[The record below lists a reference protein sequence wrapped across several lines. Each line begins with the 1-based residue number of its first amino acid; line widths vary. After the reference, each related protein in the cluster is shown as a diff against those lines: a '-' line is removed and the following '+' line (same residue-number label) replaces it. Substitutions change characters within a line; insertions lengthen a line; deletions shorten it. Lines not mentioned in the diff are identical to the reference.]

1 MNLLYF
7 LPDFNRSQRWGILLL
22 LSIIFLGQI
31 GIWSFNNIDSVSNE
45 SPEIPKDLQQQYDS
59 LKKLAL
65 QKRQPKIY
73 PFNPNYL
80 TDYKGYFLGLTP
92 QQIDKVSAFRQTG
105 RYFQSKQEF
114 KQVAG
119 LSDSLFQKLSPY
131 INIPEYKFK
140 NNTHQHNHKQL
151 TTNDMNLAT
160 AKDLQ
165 SINGIGPVLSKR
177 IVKYRKAIG
186 GFKDWSQLQK
196 VYGLKPEVITK
207 IQQKFVLKP
216 NTKLIEKPVVKKPI
230 NTATAD
236 DLQQIYGIGEKLA
249 RRIIKYRESIGGF
262 TIKEQ
267 VNAVYGLRPETIEQL
282 WNSFKIAHP
291 AKIKIKI
298 DLNDAN
304 IKELAKNPYISYQLA
319 KKIVSYRTLHGA
331 FHNFADLLK
340 VPDYPADKHK
350 LISLYLK
357 L

>member
-1 MNLLYF
+1 MNPLSL
-7 LPDFNRSQRWGILLL
+7 LPDFNRSQRRGILLL
-22 LSIIFLGQI
+22 LSIIFIGQI
-31 GIWSFNNIDSVSNE
+31 AIWLFDNTDSISNE
-45 SPEIPKDLQQQYDS
+45 SSKIPPALQQQYDS

-80 TDYKGYFLGLTP
+80 SDYKGYFLGLTP

-119 LSDSLFQKLSPY
+119 LSDSLFQKLMPY
-131 INIPEYKFK
+131 INIPEYKSK
-140 NNTHQHNHKQL
+140 NNSHQYNHKPL

-165 SINGIGPVLSKR
+165 TINGIGPVLSKR

-196 VYGLKPEVITK
+196 VYGLKPEVVAK

-216 NTKLIEKPVVKKPI
+216 STKPIKKPAVKKPI

-236 DLQQIYGIGEKLA
+236 DLQQVYGIGEKLA

-267 VNAVYGLRPETIEQL
+267 VNAVYGLRPETIELL

-291 AKIKIKI
+291 AEIHLKI

>member
-1 MNLLYF
+1 MNLLSF
-7 LPDFNRSQRWGILLL
+7 LPDFNRSQRRGILLL

-31 GIWSFNNIDSVSNE
+31 AIWSFNNIESVSNE
-45 SPEIPKDLQQQYDS
+45 SSEIPPDLQQQFDS

-80 TDYKGYFLGLTP
+80 SDYKGYFLGLTP
-92 QQIDKVSAFRQTG
+92 EQIDKVTAFRQSG

-119 LSDSLFQKLSPY
+119 LSDSLFQKLLPY
-131 INIPEYKFK
+131 IKIPEYKFK
-140 NNTHQHNHKQL
+140 NKSFQNKHKSL
-151 TTNDMNLAT
+151 TTNDINLVT
-160 AKDLQ
+160 VEDLQ
-165 SINGIGPVLSKR
+165 IVNGIGPVLSKR
-177 IVKYRKAIG
+177 IVKYRNAIG
-186 GFKDWSQLQK
+186 GFNDWTQLQK
-196 VYGLKPEVITK
+196 VYGLEPQVIAK
-207 IQQKFVLKP
+207 IKQKFVLKTS
-216 NTKLIEKPVVKKPI
+216 TKPIEKPVVKKPI

-236 DLQQIYGIGEKLA
+236 DLKQVYGIGEKLA
-249 RRIIKYRESIGGF
+249 VRIIKYRESIGGF

-267 VNAVYGLRPETIEQL
+267 MNAVYGLHSETADRL
-282 WNSFKIAHP
+282 WEKFKIVHP
-291 AKIKIKI
+291 AKIHLKI

-304 IKELAKNPYISYQLA
+304 IKELAKNPYITYQLA

-331 FHNFADLLK
+331 FHNFDELLK